1 MIRLYTI
8 SQIFEA
14 NVWIATKYVLC
25 EVEKKEKGDNHH
37 YFFPTKEK
45 TVEVVS
51 RVLSINLYAIQI
63 LLR

>member
-25 EVEKKEKGDNHH
+25 EVEKKEKRDNHH
-37 YFFPTKEK
+37 F
-45 TVEVVS
+45 
-51 RVLSINLYAIQI
+51 SILASNKYITEI
-63 LLR
+63 K